1 MKSED
6 REDKVF
12 WYLAAASCAHVVEE
26 YLWPGGFLESAREI
40 APEAFEH
47 ASLPIIVGVNAS
59 MIVGCVFGA
68 LIRKR
73 SQILG
78 LSMAS
83 LLFQNA
89 ILHTGA
95 ALRMK
100 KYVPGLVTGLVLY
113 VPLSASAFR
122 SYRRSP
128 QYKRS
133 TAVGSAVLGTAL
145 HSIPFVAF
153 AVRAAL
159 TGGSDN
165 TEGADRPKHE

>member
-1 MKSED
+1 MD
-6 REDKVF
+6 RDDGEDKIF
-12 WYLAAASCAHVVEE
+12 WYLAAASGAHVVEE
-26 YLWPGGFLESAREI
+26 YFWPGGFLESAKEI

-73 SQILG
+73 SQVLG

-95 ALRMK
+95 ALKAK

-113 VPLSASAFR
+113 VPLSVSAFK
-122 SYRRSP
+122 SYMRLP
-128 QYKRS
+128 QHRRS
-133 TAVGSAVLGTAL
+133 TAINAAVLGTAL

-159 TGGSDN
+159 TRGSDKV
-165 TEGADRPKHE
+165 EGSEKPISE